1 MNIVIITCI
10 ITALSGVGATFVLA
24 FAFRSALTR
33 QQLEH
38 EQEIMALK
46 EQLRCALSDKAAQP
60 RMHALQDLRAELAAA
75 RSQILSSSPGRDY
88 ERKLKNAYYEILH
101 LHSFTGFCAT
111 MNGRLFGIVDR
122 LKQLYPSLSEQHY
135 ELLVL
140 YLLDLSPEDIALVM
154 NYQINSMPNTKV
166 RLAHK
171 IHLSSG
177 LELQP
182 RLLEIFCKSR

>member
-1 MNIVIITCI
+1 MDIVIITCI
-10 ITALSGVGATFVLA
+10 ITALSGVGATFILA
-24 FAFRSALTR
+24 FVFRSVLTR

-60 RMHALQDLRAELAAA
+60 RMLALQNLRSELASA
-75 RSQILSSSPGRDY
+75 RSQLLSSSPGRDY

-140 YLLDLSPEDIALVM
+140 YLLDLSQEDISLIM
-154 NYQINSMPNTKV
+154 NYQMNSLPNTKV

-182 RLLEIFCKSR
+182 HLLEIFCTSR